1 MTKLFT
7 ANFLTIAAQG
17 WIEIVEYGGIYER
30 LLGPLLNPLFKPA
43 GGTPYVDSEQDAELL
58 RLLYPSPAGSKTL
71 KLPIGAGWQDG
82 EHLSYD
88 FNLFNWEDEALIDD
102 VDFFEYQ

>member
-30 LLGPLLNPLFKPA
+30 LLGSFLSPLFKP
-43 GGTPYVDSEQDAELL
+43 GGEPPSVDHERDAELM
-58 RLLYPSPAGSKTL
+58 RLLYPSPAGFKAL
-71 KLPIGAGWQDG
+71 KLPSGEGWQDG
-82 EHLSYD
+82 EHMPYD
-88 FNLFNWEDEALIDD
+88 HNLFSWEDDALLDELN
-102 VDFFEYQ
+102 VFEYQ